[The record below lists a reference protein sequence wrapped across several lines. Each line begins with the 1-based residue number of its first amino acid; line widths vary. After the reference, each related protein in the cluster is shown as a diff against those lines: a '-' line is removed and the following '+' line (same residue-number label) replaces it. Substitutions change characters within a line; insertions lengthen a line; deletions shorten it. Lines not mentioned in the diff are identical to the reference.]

1 MADWQ
6 HSPQSDSF
14 LPAKAPAVPCLPMTD
29 EEAMA
34 IALSEAAVAAAEGEV
49 PVGAIAVVGDE
60 VMSRAHNQREQLSDP
75 TAHAEVLALRAAA
88 ATLGT
93 WRLSTVTLYVTLEPC
108 PMCAG
113 AMLAARVGR
122 LVFGAPDPKAG
133 ACGSLYNLCVDPR
146 LNHEID
152 ISPGVLAEQA
162 SRLLSDFFS
171 DRRLGPD

>member
-1 MADWQ
+1 M
-6 HSPQSDSF
+6 
-14 LPAKAPAVPCLPMTD
+14 
-29 EEAMA
+29 
-34 IALSEAAVAAAEGEV
+34 ALSEAAVAAAEGEV
-49 PVGAIAVVGDE
+49 PVGAIVVAGDQ
-60 VMSRAHNQREQLSDP
+60 VMSRAHNQRERLSDP

-88 ATLGT
+88 SRLGT

-113 AMLAARVGR
+113 ALLAARVSR
-122 LVFGAPDPKAG
+122 LVFGASDPKAG

-152 ISPGVLAEQA
+152 VSPGVLAEQA
-162 SRLLSDFFS
+162 SRLLSEFFG